1 MIIETKALS
10 MAESS
15 EYLEDEEI
23 KAFMKKFAKLKKADA
38 EKLREEIEKLDSI
51 KIKNENIAKII
62 DLMPEDAQDIAKIFN
77 EVSLDENETSK
88 ILEIVKKYK

>member
-1 MIIETKALS
+1 MITETKALS

-15 EYLEDEEI
+15 EYLEDEEM
-23 KAFMKKFAKLKKADA
+23 KVFVKKFVKIKKADA

-51 KIKNENIAKII
+51 KIKSENIAKII